1 MTARGYGPP
10 ATRARL
16 AAPAAARTGGASIAH
31 QAARAQALLDRIAAV
46 GEHGMSGELR
56 GDSVDH
62 LLQALD
68 EREALLTELTPVVAE
83 LALVRT
89 QLARAEDEA
98 SAAEARAL
106 ELAIAPVERA
116 ARKAL
121 DFHHVLLE
129 KMQAVRD
136 EMAWELDRL
145 DQLGAMAGGYLGQ
158 PGRAVARVDVRG

>member
-1 MTARGYGPP
+1 MTPRAYGHPTAR
-10 ATRARL
+10 ARI
-16 AAPAAARTGGASIAH
+16 AAPTAAAAASVAH

-46 GEHGMSGELR
+46 SEHGLAGDLR

-68 EREALLTELTPVVAE
+68 EREALLTELSPVVAE
-83 LALVRT
+83 LALVRG
-89 QLARAEDEA
+89 QLARAEHEE

-121 DFHHVLLE
+121 DFHQVLLE

-145 DQLGAMAGGYLGQ
+145 DQLGAMAGGYLGE
-158 PGRAVARVDVRG
+158 PGRALSRVDVRG